1 MAKYDIE
8 KQDSKE
14 LYWTQRRFITVHFI
28 SHLFILARQIV
39 WFCKRVGI

>member
-14 LYWTQRRFITVHFI
+14 LYWTQRFVTVYFI

-39 WFCKRVGI
+39 RFCKRVGI